1 MKSVVVYA
9 KGSVESKGVHSL
21 CPADILPLS
30 GGKQDLLGLNL
41 VTKLS
46 ELQASGWAMMAI
58 GVVFAALLPVFL
70 IAINVV
76 YITDSDWLY
85 TYNWWRNG
93 VSEQTGLPVSELDSA
108 ANQIKGYFANDAER
122 LDVQVNTSRGVVS
135 LFDEREILHM
145 IDVKD
150 LMRYVAGVSV
160 WSGVGL
166 ILCVALGLSIRRR
179 AFFASMSRWLRWC
192 ALVWGLMIAAV
203 VVVAVIDFTWIFT
216 QFHLLSFANDLWQ
229 LDPFRHYLLLLFPER
244 FFLEA
249 TLFIA
254 LLTVIEFV
262 GLYVGVRLVE
272 IRFTEDQS

>member
-1 MKSVVVYA
+1 MLA
-9 KGSVESKGVHSL
+9 L
-21 CPADILPLS
+21 
-30 GGKQDLLGLNL
+30 
-41 VTKLS
+41 
-46 ELQASGWAMMAI
+46 
-58 GVVFAALLPVFL
+58 GVVFAVLLPIFL

-93 VSEQTGLPVSELDSA
+93 VSERTGLPVSELDSA
-108 ANQIKGYFANDAER
+108 ADQIKDYFTNDAER
-122 LDVQVNTSRGVVS
+122 LDVRVNTSRGIVS

-150 LMRYVAGVSV
+150 LMRYVAAVSV

-166 ILCVALGLSIRRR
+166 VFCTALGLAIRRLE
-179 AFFASMSRWLRWC
+179 FFASMLRWLRWC
-192 ALVWGLMIAAV
+192 ALVWGLIIAAV
-203 VVVAVIDFTWIFT
+203 VVIAIIDFTWIFT

-254 LLTVIEFV
+254 LLTVIEFA
-262 GLYVGVRLVE
+262 GLYVGARLME
-272 IRFTEDQS
+272 IRLSGDQS

>member
-1 MKSVVVYA
+1 MKSVAVYVN
-9 KGSVESKGVHSL
+9 GRVESKGVHFL

-30 GGKQDLLGLNL
+30 VDKRDLLALNL
-41 VTKLS
+41 VTRLS
-46 ELQASGWAMMAI
+46 ELKASGWAMLAI

-93 VSEQTGLPVSELDSA
+93 VSERTGLPVSELDSA
-108 ANQIKGYFANDAER
+108 ADQIKDYFANDAER
-122 LDVQVNTSRGVVS
+122 LDVRVNTSRGEVS
-135 LFDEREILHM
+135 LFDERETLHM

-150 LMRYVAGVSV
+150 LMRYVVGVSV

-192 ALVWGLMIAAV
+192 ALVWGLMIAAI

>member
-1 MKSVVVYA
+1 M
-9 KGSVESKGVHSL
+9 L
-21 CPADILPLS
+21 
-30 GGKQDLLGLNL
+30 
-41 VTKLS
+41 
-46 ELQASGWAMMAI
+46 AI
-58 GVVFAALLPVFL
+58 GVVFAALLPAFL

-93 VSEQTGLPVSELDSA
+93 VSERTGLPVSELDSA
-108 ANQIKGYFANDAER
+108 ADQIKDYFANNAER
-122 LDVQVNTSRGVVS
+122 LDVRVNTSRGVVS

-150 LMRYVAGVSV
+150 LMRYVVGVSV

-192 ALVWGLMIAAV
+192 ALVWGLMIAAI

>member
-1 MKSVVVYA
+1 MTKS
-9 KGSVESKGVHSL
+9 
-21 CPADILPLS
+21 
-30 GGKQDLLGLNL
+30 QNL
-41 VTKLS
+41 D
-46 ELQASGWAMMAI
+46 ASRWGMLVL

-76 YITDSDWLY
+76 YVTDSDWLY

-93 VSEQTGLPVSELDSA
+93 VSERTGLQVSELDSA
-108 ANQIKGYFANDAER
+108 ADQIKDYFANDAER
-122 LDVQVNTSRGVVS
+122 LDVRVNTSRGIIS
-135 LFDEREILHM
+135 LFDERETLHM

-150 LMRYVAGVSV
+150 LMRYVAAVSV
-160 WSGVGL
+160 WSGVAL
-166 ILCVALGLSIRRR
+166 LLCAALGLLIGRSE
-179 AFFASMSRWLRWC
+179 FFASMSRWLRWC
-192 ALVWGLMIAAV
+192 ALVWGLIIAAV
-203 VVVAVIDFTWIFT
+203 VVVAIIDFTWIFT

-262 GLYVGVRLVE
+262 GLYVGARLVE
-272 IRFTEDQS
+272 IRLSRDQS